1 MGPLSGCRVVELAG
15 IGPGPFA
22 GMILADLGAEV
33 VRVDRPAP
41 GEPRAERFDVLGRG
55 KKSVVLDLKRPEAV
69 AAVLDLVAAADALI
83 EGYRPGVAE
92 RLGLGPAECLAR
104 NPRLVYGRM
113 TGWGQEGPL
122 AQQAGHDIAYIAVTG
137 ALHAIG
143 EEGGPPQ
150 IPLNLLGD
158 FGGGSTYL
166 VIGVL
171 AALWAVRGGAPGQ
184 AVDAA
189 IVDGA
194 AHLLAMTHGMLAAG
208 GWADERGVNLLDGG
222 APYYAVYAT
231 ADGRHMAVGALE
243 PKFYAEFLA
252 RLGLDED
259 PARQHDRS
267 GWAAC
272 ASGSPAGSRS
282 GRKPTGPGSST
293 VPTPASRPCS
303 ACGRRR
309 TTRTWRRAAPS
320 SPGTACSS
328 PPRRPGSP
336 RRRRRRSRRRP
347 RAGRMTPPRSR
358 PDGGRRTAL
367 ATRLD
372 WLREPGEPS
381 GDPGDAGAAGPVR
394 PGDRRRDRDPV

>member
-41 GEPRAERFDVLGRG
+41 GEPRAEPFDVLGRG

-113 TGWGQEGPL
+113 TGWGQDGPL

-259 PARQHDRS
+259 PARQHDRN
-267 GWAAC
+267 GWA
-272 ASGSPAGSRS
+272 GLRQ
-282 GRKPTGPGSST
+282 RI
-293 VPTPASRPCS
+293 
-303 ACGRRR
+303 
-309 TTRTWRRAAPS
+309 
-320 SPGTACSS
+320 
-328 PPRRPGSP
+328 
-336 RRRRRRSRRRP
+336 
-347 RAGRMTPPRSR
+347 AGRFALRTQADWTLVF
-358 PDGGRRTAL
+358 DGSDACVAPVLG
-367 ATRLD
+367 
-372 WLREPGEPS
+372 LREAADHPHLAARGTLVARDGVLQPAPAPRFS
-381 GDPGDAGAAGPVR
+381 ATPAGPVAAPPARGQDDPAAIAARWRAEDR
-394 PGDRRRDRDPV
+394 PGHSARLAT

>member
-33 VRVDRPAP
+33 VRVDRPAA
-41 GEPRAERFDVLGRG
+41 GERPRAEKFDVLGRG

-69 AAVLDLVAAADALI
+69 AAVLDLVASADALI

-92 RLGLGPAECLAR
+92 RLGLGPAQCLAR

-113 TGWGQEGPL
+113 TGWGQDGPM
-122 AQQAGHDIAYIAVTG
+122 AQQAGHDIAYIALTG

-143 EEGGPPQ
+143 EQGGPPQ

-166 VIGVL
+166 VIGLL

-184 AVDAA
+184 VVDAA

-208 GWADERGVNLLDGG
+208 AWADERGVNVLDGG
-222 APYYAVYAT
+222 APFYAVYAA
-231 ADGRHMAVGALE
+231 ADGRHMAAGALE

-259 PARQHDRS
+259 PARQHDRP
-267 GWAAC
+267 GWAALRGRI
-272 ASGSPAGSRS
+272 ADAFATRTQAEWTRVFAGSDACVAPVLSLREAADHPHLAAR
-282 GRKPTGPGSST
+282 GTFVTRDG
-293 VPTPASRPCS
+293 VLQPAPAPRFS
-303 ACGRRR
+303 A
-309 TTRTWRRAAPS
+309 TQAAPVAPPPA
-320 SPGTACSS
+320 PGQDDPAAIAARWRAEAAASEAA
-328 PPRRPGSP
+328 PGHPARRPDD
-336 RRRRRRSRRRP
+336 RP
-347 RAGRMTPPRSR
+347 SHSAR
-358 PDGGRRTAL
+358 L
-367 ATRLD
+367 AT
-372 WLREPGEPS
+372 
-381 GDPGDAGAAGPVR
+381 
-394 PGDRRRDRDPV
+394 